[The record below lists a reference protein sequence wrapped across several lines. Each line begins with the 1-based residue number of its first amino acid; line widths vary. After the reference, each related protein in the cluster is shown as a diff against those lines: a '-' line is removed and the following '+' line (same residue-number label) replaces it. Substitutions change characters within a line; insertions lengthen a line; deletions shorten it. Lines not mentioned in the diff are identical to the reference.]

1 MRAVQSIRDLVGQV
15 RVYGSVAHL
24 EAVQIPRVPVT
35 VVDVRLVEM
44 RKAQYLSCDLLE
56 ARSMNSVIRM

>member
-15 RVYGSVAHL
+15 RVYGGAAHL

-44 RKAQYLSCDLLE
+44 R
-56 ARSMNSVIRM
+56 